1 MKMESVYNNL
11 KAIDVRPKAEK
22 KGRADYLSWAHA
34 WDMMKSNYPQA
45 QRIIYEQPE
54 TGLNYFTDGKTAYV
68 KVGIVVNDLE
78 HIDML
83 PVMDHRNKSIP
94 IEKVCSFEV
103 NKTIQRATAKAIA
116 MHGLGLSLWTGE
128 DVPSQPTEA
137 KDAPSKSSGSSS
149 EPTRISLDVD
159 DDNWG
164 KVLKYV
170 VENKGE
176 GFDNLLKQLRTKY
189 KVSAPVQKALKDN
202 L

>member
-34 WDMMKSNYPQA
+34 WDMLKSNYPQA
-45 QRIIYEQPE
+45 QRIIYESE
-54 TGLNYFTDGKTAYV
+54 HTGLNYFTDGKTAYV

-83 PVMDHRNKSIP
+83 CVMDHRNKSIP
-94 IEKVCSFEV
+94 IEKLCSFEV

-128 DVPSQPTEA
+128 DIPTPPTEA
-137 KDAPSKSSGSSS
+137 KEAPSK
-149 EPTRISLDVD
+149 EVKKKITLKVD
-159 DDNWG
+159 DENWG

-170 VENKGE
+170 VANKEKGV
-176 GFDNLLKQLRTKY
+176 DDLLKELRVKY
-189 KVSAPVQKALKDN
+189 SVSATVKKEIEAN

>member
-1 MKMESVYNNL
+1 MTHESVYNSL

-34 WDMMKSNYPQA
+34 WDMLKSKYPQA
-45 QRIIYEQPE
+45 QRIIYESE
-54 TGLNYFTDGKTAYV
+54 HTGLNYFTDGKTAYV
-68 KVGIVVNDLE
+68 KVGVVVNDME

-94 IEKVCSFEV
+94 IEKLCSFEV

-128 DVPSQPTEA
+128 DVPSQPSEA
-137 KDAPSKSSGSSS
+137 KETPSN
-149 EPTRISLDVD
+149 EPKKKITLKVD

-170 VENKGE
+170 VANKEKGLDE
-176 GFDNLLKQLRTKY
+176 LLKELRQKY
-189 KVSAPVQKALKDN
+189 SIGAPVKKAIAEN

>member
-1 MKMESVYNNL
+1 MKPESVYNNL

-34 WDMMKSNYPQA
+34 WDMLKSNYPQA
-45 QRIIYEQPE
+45 QRVIYESE
-54 TGLNYFTDGKTAYV
+54 HTGLNYFTDGKTAYV

-83 PVMDHRNKSIP
+83 CVMDHRNKSIP
-94 IEKVCSFEV
+94 IEKLCSFEV

-128 DVPSQPTEA
+128 DIPTPPTEA
-137 KDAPSKSSGSSS
+137 KEAPSK
-149 EPTRISLDVD
+149 EVKKKITLKVD
-159 DDNWG
+159 DENWG

-170 VENKGE
+170 VANKEKGV
-176 GFDNLLKQLRTKY
+176 DDLLKELRVKY
-189 KVSAPVQKALKDN
+189 SVSATVKKEIEAN

>member
-1 MKMESVYNNL
+1 MKHESVYNSL

-34 WDMMKSNYPQA
+34 WDMLKSNYPQA
-45 QRIIYEQPE
+45 QRIIYESE
-54 TGLNYFTDGKTAYV
+54 HTGLNYFTDGKTAYV
-68 KVGIVVNDLE
+68 KVGIVVNEME

-94 IEKVCSFEV
+94 IDKIDSFEV

-128 DVPSQPTEA
+128 DIPTPPSEA
-137 KDAPSKSSGSSS
+137 KDTPSKSSN
-149 EPTRISLDVD
+149 EPQRISLEVD

-170 VENKGE
+170 VANKDQGI
-176 GFDNLLKQLRTKY
+176 DALLKQLRTKY
-189 KVSAPVQKALKDN
+189 KVSTKVQKALKDN
-202 L
+202 IG

>member
-1 MKMESVYNNL
+1 MKMESVYNSL

-34 WDMMKSNYPQA
+34 WDMLKSVYPQA
-45 QRIIYEQPE
+45 QRIIYESE
-54 TGLNYFTDGKTAYV
+54 HTGLNYFTDGKTAYV

-83 PVMDHRNKSIP
+83 CVMDHRNKSIP
-94 IEKVCSFEV
+94 IDKICSFEV

-128 DVPSQPTEA
+128 DIPTQPSEA
-137 KDAPSKSSGSSS
+137 KDTPSN
-149 EPTRISLDVD
+149 EPKKKITLKVD
-159 DDNWG
+159 DENWA
-164 KVLKYV
+164 KVLGYV
-170 VENKGE
+170 VANKEKGI
-176 GFDNLLKQLRTKY
+176 DTLLKDLRTKY
-189 KVSAPVQKALKDN
+189 SVSASVKKELESN

>member
-1 MKMESVYNNL
+1 MKMESVYNSL

-34 WDMMKSNYPQA
+34 WDMLKSVYPQA
-45 QRIIYEQPE
+45 QRIIYEHE
-54 TGLNYFTDGKTAYV
+54 HTGLNYFTDGKTAYV

-83 PVMDHRNKSIP
+83 CVMDHRNKSIP
-94 IEKVCSFEV
+94 IDKICSFEV

-128 DVPSQPTEA
+128 DIPTQPSEA
-137 KDAPSKSSGSSS
+137 KDTPSD
-149 EPTRISLDVD
+149 EPKKKITLKVD
-159 DDNWG
+159 DENWA
-164 KVLKYV
+164 KVLGYV
-170 VENKGE
+170 VANKEKGI
-176 GFDNLLKQLRTKY
+176 DTLLKDLRTKY
-189 KVSAPVQKALKDN
+189 SVSASVKKELESN

>member
-1 MKMESVYNNL
+1 MKMESIYNNL

-34 WDMMKSNYPQA
+34 WDMLKSNYPQA
-45 QRIIYEQPE
+45 QRIIYESE
-54 TGLNYFTDGKTAYV
+54 HTGLNYFTDGKTAYV

-83 PVMDHRNKSIP
+83 CVMDHRNKSIP
-94 IEKVCSFEV
+94 IEKLCSFEV

-128 DVPSQPTEA
+128 DIPTPPSEV
-137 KDAPSKSSGSSS
+137 KEAPSN
-149 EPTRISLDVD
+149 EPKKKIALKVD
-159 DDNWG
+159 DENWA
-164 KVLKYV
+164 KVLKFV
-170 VENKGE
+170 VANKDKGMDE
-176 GFDNLLKQLRTKY
+176 LLKQLRTKY
-189 KVSAPVQKALKDN
+189 SVSATVQKALKEN

>member
-1 MKMESVYNNL
+1 MKMESIYNNL

-34 WDMMKSNYPQA
+34 WDMLKSVYPQA
-45 QRIIYEQPE
+45 QRVIYESE
-54 TGLNYFTDGKTAYV
+54 HMGLNYFTDGKTAYV

-83 PVMDHRNKSIP
+83 CVMDHRNKSIP
-94 IEKVCSFEV
+94 IEKLCSFEV

-128 DVPSQPTEA
+128 DVPSPPSEA
-137 KDAPSKSSGSSS
+137 KE
-149 EPTRISLDVD
+149 EPPKEVKRLKLEID
-159 DDNWG
+159 DGNWA

-170 VENKGE
+170 VANKDKD
-176 GFDNLLKQLRTKY
+176 FDTLVKQLRTKY
-189 KVSAPVQKALKDN
+189 TVSATVQKALKEN
-202 L
+202 V

>member
-34 WDMMKSNYPQA
+34 WDMLKSNYPQA
-45 QRIIYEQPE
+45 QRIIYESE
-54 TGLNYFTDGKTAYV
+54 HTGLNYFTDGKTAYV
-68 KVGIVVNDLE
+68 KVGIVVNDME

-94 IEKVCSFEV
+94 IEKIDSFEV

-128 DVPSQPTEA
+128 DIPTPPTEA
-137 KDAPSKSSGSSS
+137 KEAPSK
-149 EPTRISLDVD
+149 EVKKKITLKVD
-159 DDNWG
+159 DENWG

-170 VENKGE
+170 VANKEKGV
-176 GFDNLLKQLRTKY
+176 DDLLKELRVKY
-189 KVSAPVQKALKDN
+189 SVSATVKKEIEAN

>member
-1 MKMESVYNNL
+1 MKQESVYNSL

-34 WDMMKSNYPQA
+34 WDMLKSMYPQA
-45 QRIIYEQPE
+45 QRIIYESE
-54 TGLNYFTDGKTAYV
+54 HTGLNYFTDGKTAYV
-68 KVGIVVNDLE
+68 KVGVVVNDME

-94 IEKVCSFEV
+94 IDKICSFEV

-128 DVPSQPTEA
+128 DIPTPPSEA
-137 KDAPSKSSGSSS
+137 KDAPSN
-149 EPTRISLDVD
+149 EPKKKIALKVD
-159 DDNWG
+159 DETWA
-164 KVLKYV
+164 KVLGYV
-170 VENKGE
+170 VANKEKGI
-176 GFDNLLKQLRTKY
+176 DTLLKELRTKY
-189 KVSAPVQKALKDN
+189 SVSASVKKELESN